1 MNRAE
6 RALRQ
11 VVSDLSGLRVDFALV
26 GGLAVSARA
35 EPRFTRDVDIAV
47 AVADDPAAEA
57 VVRSMLGTG
66 YQLVA
71 SIEQDAV
78 GRLASVR
85 LVAHSEEGGA
95 VVDLLFASSGVEP
108 ELVAAGEPLEI
119 LPGPIVPVARAG
131 HLLALKLLARD
142 DDTRPQDAG
151 DIRALRAASDGRDL
165 ALAREAVDLISRRGF
180 HRDRDLRAALL
191 ALG

>member
-1 MNRAE
+1 
-6 RALRQ
+6 
-11 VVSDLSGLRVDFALV
+11 
-26 GGLAVSARA
+26 
-35 EPRFTRDVDIAV
+35 
-47 AVADDPAAEA
+47 
-57 VVRSMLGTG
+57 MLGTG

-119 LPGPIVPVARAG
+119 LPGLIVPVARAG

-191 ALG
+191 ALD

>member
-119 LPGPIVPVARAG
+119 LPGLIVPVARAG

-191 ALG
+191 ALD